1 MLYFSFNIVSFSCF
15 VLKIVLFQP
24 PKKSPLA
31 TALPKA
37 FRMYLVVS
45 ISVVHRISN
54 TQKPLGVFHI
64 LNGSFHHSTRLKI
77 LIFSTLYDLKHSK
90 ILRAGLPCSKISL
103 FYFSK
108 THRINILLC
117 VLFNRIKPQYASRL
131 SQFSVF
137 CHFHAVLMLSSNEVS
152 GSQPNSFAALVL
164 SA

>member
-1 MLYFSFNIVSFSCF
+1 MIRKSFLYSIAPRYRTNLSCGNI
-15 VLKIVLFQP
+15 LL
-24 PKKSPLA
+24 
-31 TALPKA
+31 T
-37 FRMYLVVS
+37 
-45 ISVVHRISN
+45 HRISN

-64 LNGSFHHSTRLKI
+64 LNGWFHHSTRLKI
-77 LIFSTLYDLKHSK
+77 MIFSTLYDLKHSK
-90 ILRAGLPCSKISL
+90 IFRAGLPCSKISL

-108 THRINILLC
+108 THRINVLLR

-131 SQFSVF
+131 NQFSVF